1 MEGLEFI
8 GEGMELEEFI
18 HEYMTM
24 FTYSM
29 KTICSIEE
37 FLPREKEYLEAEKK
51 RAELLYL
58 YFEDLNKQR
67 PDYRYMSD
75 SVVSAVIEKEHLFLS
90 RDQNIMCA
98 EHFSEIYIH
107 YLRSEGLLRIDRFS
121 EGDFSY
127 IFCAEVSRAQ
137 RHYEEQDEYIE
148 GYESLRIQNNHFLQ
162 ERLLKQLASE
172 FDSLYFDYVRRD

>member
-58 YFEDLNKQR
+58 YFEDRNKQR

-75 SVVSAVIEKEHLFLS
+75 SVVSAVLEKEYLFLS

-107 YLRSEGLLRIDRFS
+107 YLRS
-121 EGDFSY
+121 
-127 IFCAEVSRAQ
+127 
-137 RHYEEQDEYIE
+137 
-148 GYESLRIQNNHFLQ
+148 
-162 ERLLKQLASE
+162 
-172 FDSLYFDYVRRD
+172 